1 MIDLEKLMKEGFP
14 VSPGTVV
21 ETLVTYGVAS
31 SLWGSVILKNQMEIL
46 ARLKGEPV
54 EPRELDAQIRELANL
69 ISEKA
74 NEVKNEWVAK
84 NSK

>member
-1 MIDLEKLMKEGFP
+1 MIDLDKLMKEGFP
-14 VSPGTVV
+14 VSPGAVV

-54 EPRELDAQIRELANL
+54 DPRELDAQIKELADL

-74 NEVKNEWVAK
+74 AEVKNDWIVK

>member
-14 VSPGTVV
+14 VSPGAVV

-46 ARLKGEPV
+46 ARLKGEEV
-54 EPRELDAQIRELANL
+54 DPRDLDMQIKELADL
-69 ISEKA
+69 ISQKA
-74 NEVKNEWVAK
+74 AEVKNDWIAK

>member
-1 MIDLEKLMKEGFP
+1 MREGFP
-14 VSPGTVV
+14 VSLGTVV

-46 ARLKGEPV
+46 ARMKGEEVDPKQ
-54 EPRELDAQIRELANL
+54 LDAQIKELADL

-74 NEVKNEWVAK
+74 AEVKNDWIVK

>member
-1 MIDLEKLMKEGFP
+1 MIDLDKLMKEGFSVP
-14 VSPGTVV
+14 PGAVV

-46 ARLKGEPV
+46 ARLKGEQV
-54 EPRELDAQIRELANL
+54 DPRELDEQIRELANL

-74 NEVKNEWVAK
+74 AEVKNEWIAK

>member
-1 MIDLEKLMKEGFP
+1 MIDLDKLMKEGFP

-46 ARLKGEPV
+46 ARMKGEEVDPKQ
-54 EPRELDAQIRELANL
+54 LDAQIKELADL

-74 NEVKNEWVAK
+74 AEVKNDWIAK
-84 NSK
+84 NSR